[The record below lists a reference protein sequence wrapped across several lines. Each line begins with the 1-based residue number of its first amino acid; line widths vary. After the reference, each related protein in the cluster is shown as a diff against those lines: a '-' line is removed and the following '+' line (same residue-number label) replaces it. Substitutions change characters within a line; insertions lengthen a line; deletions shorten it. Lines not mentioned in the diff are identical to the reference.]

1 MKDQTI
7 RRSLHSAIYTRA
19 STEQELEQ
27 DFNSLDAQ
35 REACEAH
42 IKSQAHEPQLLQLI
56 PYAVTLLA
64 LLAVGVR
71 KTRARNR
78 HGAWHFEL

>member
-42 IKSQAHEPQLLQLI
+42 IKSQTHEPQLLQLI

-64 LLAVGVR
+64 RIMQRRDVSASVC
-71 KTRARNR
+71 
-78 HGAWHFEL
+78 GAFW